1 MKNEFILEEIECF
14 VRIVLRF
21 GIRKVKF
28 MGGELI
34 VREDIF
40 EIVKRIKFYVIDFS
54 MIINGSRLK
63 ELVKLLV
70 KVGFDRVNVLFYS
83 LKLEVYKRIIG
94 VDGFEVVFEGIE
106 EVVKYFLLVKF
117 NMIVMKG
124 LNDGEI
130 WDMVEFVVKIGIIF

>member
-1 MKNEFILEEIECF
+1 
-14 VRIVLRF
+14 
-21 GIRKVKF
+21 